1 VITEV
6 ITKVCDWEG
15 VRRELERQTG
25 MTAPRLILRLCIL
38 IFSLSLNEV
47 LAPRAVSRVPDPSS
61 SPADADRGV
70 GSQHRQ
76 AQDLII
82 ENFETSP

>member
-6 ITKVCDWEG
+6 ITKVCDGEG
-15 VRRELERQTG
+15 VRRELERQAG

-47 LAPRAVSRVPDPSS
+47 LAPRAVSLVPDPSS
-61 SPADADRGV
+61 RPVDAYRGPRKLASLGA
-70 GSQHRQ
+70 GSHHRE
-76 AQDLII
+76 L
-82 ENFETSP
+82 

>member
-6 ITKVCDWEG
+6 ITKVCDGEG
-15 VRRELERQTG
+15 VRRELERQAG

-38 IFSLSLNEV
+38 TFSLSLNEV
-47 LAPRAVSRVPDPSS
+47 LALIG
-61 SPADADRGV
+61 GV
-70 GSQHRQ
+70 ESWHRQ
-76 AQDLII
+76 AQALII

>member
-1 VITEV
+1 
-6 ITKVCDWEG
+6 
-15 VRRELERQTG
+15 

-38 IFSLSLNEV
+38 TFSLSLNEV
-47 LAPRAVSRVPDPSS
+47 LALIG
-61 SPADADRGV
+61 GV
-70 GSQHRQ
+70 GGWHRQ

>member
-6 ITKVCDWEG
+6 ITKVCDGEG
-15 VRRELERQTG
+15 VRELERQAR

-38 IFSLSLNEV
+38 TFSLSLNEV
-47 LAPRAVSRVPDPSS
+47 LALIG
-61 SPADADRGV
+61 GV
-70 GSQHRQ
+70 GGWHRQ

>member
-6 ITKVCDWEG
+6 ITKVCDGEG
-15 VRRELERQTG
+15 VRRELERQAR
-25 MTAPRLILRLCIL
+25 MTAPHLILRLCIL
-38 IFSLSLNEV
+38 TFSLSLNEV
-47 LAPRAVSRVPDPSS
+47 LALIG
-61 SPADADRGV
+61 GV
-70 GSQHRQ
+70 GSWHRQ